1 MKKAGWSEGAA
12 SPGTPA
18 GRTREKGAAGGVL
31 FKGVTPDKNTEK
43 GEWLSMRKLKHENKK
58 RVNLRLEPSLITA
71 LRRVADR
78 EGMAYQT
85 MIRQW
90 LWEKVKK
97 AEGA

>member
-1 MKKAGWSEGAA
+1 
-12 SPGTPA
+12 
-18 GRTREKGAAGGVL
+18 
-31 FKGVTPDKNTEK
+31 
-43 GEWLSMRKLKHENKK
+43 MRKLKHENKK

-78 EGMAYQT
+78 EGVAYQK

-97 AEGA
+97 KAEGT